1 MNKIKIQQRER
12 KLEEILE
19 LESTITAMKNSL
31 ERFKDRFEQAKER
44 FGELEDRSMGI
55 NQV

>member
-31 ERFKDRFEQAKER
+31 ERFKDRFE
-44 FGELEDRSMGI
+44 
-55 NQV
+55 